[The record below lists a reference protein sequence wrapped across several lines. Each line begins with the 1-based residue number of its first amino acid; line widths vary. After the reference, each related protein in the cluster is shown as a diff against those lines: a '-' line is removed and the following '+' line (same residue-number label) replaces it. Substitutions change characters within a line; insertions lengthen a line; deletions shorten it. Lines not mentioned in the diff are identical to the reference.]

1 MKELIEVTYPLKL
14 KHSTK
19 MELLKRI
26 KDRAPEYD
34 AIHESLITKFTLV
47 QGGRA
52 GTASDETA
60 WEQGKY
66 FSTKYEIYMYA
77 VLLGLKND
85 YRIPLN
91 KDAQKE
97 KFIEIKYW
105 QPADLADYVI
115 MGVLAKADIDFNA
128 IEHSVDAE
136 VEKNILQLR
145 KLLEEYANGGFD
157 KIRAKMESEPAFFD
171 NNDNCFIDLLDTR

>member
-1 MKELIEVTYPLKL
+1 
-14 KHSTK
+14 

-34 AIHESLITKFTLV
+34 ATHESLITKFTLV

-77 VLLGLKND
+77 ALLGLKND
-85 YRIPLN
+85 YRVPIS
-91 KDAQKE
+91 KDASKE
-97 KFIEIKYW
+97 KFMEIKSW
-105 QPADLADYVI
+105 QPSDLADYVI
-115 MGVLAKADIDFNA
+115 MGVLSKSEIDLNA
-128 IEHSVDAE
+128 LERLEETEIEKE
-136 VEKNILQLR
+136 ILVLR
-145 KLLEEYANGGFD
+145 KLLEEYANGGLD
-157 KIRAKMESEPAFFD
+157 KIRAKMESDPNFFD
-171 NNDNCFIDLLDTR
+171 SNDNCFIDLLDSQ